1 MRFASQAR
9 AFALSG
15 IIGLAAAGPAMAD
28 MIVEKQVFEMGAY
41 TTVGGETIADVKV
54 GWEAYGELNEARDN
68 VILITHFFSGNS
80 HAAGKYAEDDAA
92 PGYWDAII
100 GPGKAIDT
108 DRFYVISSDT
118 LVNLNTGNPN
128 VATTGPASVNPDT
141 GEPYG
146 MDFPIVTIRDFIEV
160 QKALLDSLGIDG
172 LHAVM
177 GASMGA
183 LQAYEWA
190 ASYPEM
196 VERVIPVIG
205 SGWADGNLIA
215 WLNIWAAPIT
225 LDPNWNEG
233 DYYGGDAPNRGLA
246 EALKIVTLHAQH
258 WEWSNGV
265 FGRNWAEEGADP
277 ATSFENL
284 FQIEAVLDGAGAA
297 RAQISDANHFL
308 YLVKANQLF
317 YTGHGESLYDGLL
330 AIDAPVLMI
339 HTDEDLVFFPEEVRD
354 TASVIASDG
363 TPVEI
368 VELQGT
374 RGHLDGV
381 LSMTQAGDRI
391 RAFLED

>member
-1 MRFASQAR
+1 MTRES
-9 AFALSG
+9 LL
-15 IIGLAAAGPAMAD
+15 LAALTLLAVPAAAED
-28 MIVEKQVFEMGAY
+28 MIVQKQVFELGAY
-41 TTVGGETIADVKV
+41 TTVGGETIPDVRV
-54 GWEAYGELNEARDN
+54 GWEAYGALNEARDN
-68 VILITHFFSGNS
+68 VVLITHFFSGNS
-80 HAAGKYAEDDAA
+80 HAAGKYSADDQAA
-92 PGYWDAII
+92 GYWDAII

-118 LVNLNTGNPN
+118 LVNLNTGDPN
-128 VATTGPASVNPDT
+128 VTTTGPASINPDT
-141 GEPYG
+141 GEPYA
-146 MDFPIVTIRDFIEV
+146 MDFPIVTIRDFVNV
-160 QKALLDSLGIDG
+160 QKALLENLGIDS

-196 VERVIPVIG
+196 VERVVPVIG

-215 WLNIWAAPIT
+215 WLNIWAAPIR
-225 LDPNWNEG
+225 LDPNWNGG
-233 DYYGGDAPNRGLA
+233 DYYDGNPPNRGLA

-265 FGRNWAEEGADP
+265 FGRTWSEEGADP
-277 ATSFENL
+277 AASFDNT
-284 FQIEAVLDGAGAA
+284 FRIESVLDGAGAA
-297 RAQISDANHFL
+297 RASVSDANRFL

-317 YTGHGESLYDGLL
+317 YAGHGGTIAEGLL

-354 TASVIASDG
+354 TAAMIRADG
-363 TPVEI
+363 TPVDI

-381 LSMTQAGDRI
+381 LSISQAAPQI
-391 RAFLED
+391 RAFLDE